1 MQNNDADALVNLR
14 PENLFIYGSLA
25 PGCPNHHIVGHI
37 QGEWQPGTVEGYL
50 VQKGWGAAMGFPG
63 IVITGSTKPKEK
75 VKGMMLS
82 SSQLRDNWAM
92 LDDFEGEQYE
102 RIIVPVKLESGH
114 IVDAYI
120 YQIKP
125 SK

>member
-1 MQNNDADALVNLR
+1 
-14 PENLFIYGSLA
+14 
-25 PGCPNHHIVGHI
+25 
-37 QGEWQPGTVEGYL
+37 
-50 VQKGWGAAMGFPG
+50 MGFPG